1 MKIAVLVKQVPGSET
16 ALPILENQKWIDEEQ
31 VSFVMNPPDNFAIEE
46 ALLIKERTGDGE
58 VVIVSMG
65 PARVQKVIREGLAK
79 GADRGIHLEEDGQIQ
94 TDPLSIAKSISSI
107 LMDENFDLVL
117 TGLQS
122 DDTGMG
128 QTGVLIGEMLRMS
141 TGTLVMETDVQ
152 DSAIRVK
159 RELESG
165 WFQWVK
171 LPLPASISIQ
181 SGLNTP
187 RYPSLRGIM
196 GAKKKEI
203 ITVLYLYKN
212 AFVPVENIM
221 TLKWSDAQP
230 GITHFLKCLA
240 TFLLEIIS
248 KRRLFNLVG
257 NS

>member
-94 TDPLSIAKSISSI
+94 TDPLPIAKSISSI

-117 TGLQS
+117 SGLQS

-128 QTGVLIGEMLRMS
+128 QTGVLIGEMLGMS
-141 TGTLVMETDVQ
+141 TGTLAMETDVQ
-152 DSAIRVK
+152 DNAIRVK

-203 ITVLYLYKN
+203 KVIPPTDHQTDAISQSIDKVFVSQTSKQTEMIEGDADSTV
-212 AFVPVENIM
+212 ARIIEI
-221 TLKWSDAQP
+221 LKSE
-230 GITHFLKCLA
+230 LKVL
-240 TFLLEIIS
+240 
-248 KRRLFNLVG
+248 
-257 NS
+257 

>member
-16 ALPILENQKWIDEEQ
+16 ALPILGNHNWIDEKQ

-46 ALLIKERTGDGE
+46 ALLIKERAGDGE

-65 PARVQKVIREGLAK
+65 PTRVQKVIREGLAK

-107 LMDENFDLVL
+107 LKDENFDLVL
-117 TGLQS
+117 SGLQS

-128 QTGVLIGEMLRMS
+128 QTGVLIGEMLGMS

-152 DSAIRVK
+152 VNTIRVK

-203 ITVLYLYKN
+203 KVVSPSDHQPDEISQSIDKV
-212 AFVPVENIM
+212 FVPQTSKQTEMIEGNADSAVTRIVEI
-221 TLKWSDAQP
+221 LKSE
-230 GITHFLKCLA
+230 LKVL
-240 TFLLEIIS
+240 
-248 KRRLFNLVG
+248 
-257 NS
+257 

>member
-128 QTGVLIGEMLRMS
+128 QTGVLIGEMLGMS
-141 TGTLVMETDVQ
+141 TGTLAMETDVQ
-152 DSAIRVK
+152 NSAIRVK

-203 ITVLYLYKN
+203 KVVPPTDHQTDAISQLIDKVFVSQTSKQTEMIEGNADSAVTRIIEILKSELKVL
-212 AFVPVENIM
+212 
-221 TLKWSDAQP
+221 
-230 GITHFLKCLA
+230 
-240 TFLLEIIS
+240 
-248 KRRLFNLVG
+248 
-257 NS
+257 

>member
-16 ALPILENQKWIDEEQ
+16 ALPILGNHNWIDEEQ

-46 ALLIKERTGDGE
+46 ALLIKERAGDGE
-58 VVIVSMG
+58 VVVVSMG

-79 GADRGIHLEEDGQIQ
+79 GADRGIHLEEDGQIE

-107 LMDENFDLVL
+107 LKEENFDLIL
-117 TGLQS
+117 SGLQS

-128 QTGVLIGEMLRMS
+128 QTGILIGEMLGMS
-141 TGTLVMETDVQ
+141 TGTLAMETDVQ
-152 DSAIRVK
+152 GNVIRVK

-165 WFQWVK
+165 WFQWVI

-203 ITVLYLYKN
+203 KVVSSSGHQTDSILQSIDKVFVSQTSKQTEVIEGDADAAVMRIVEILKSDIKVL
-212 AFVPVENIM
+212 
-221 TLKWSDAQP
+221 
-230 GITHFLKCLA
+230 
-240 TFLLEIIS
+240 
-248 KRRLFNLVG
+248 
-257 NS
+257 

>member
-128 QTGVLIGEMLRMS
+128 QTGVLIGEMLGMS
-141 TGTLVMETDVQ
+141 TGTLAMETDVQ
-152 DSAIRVK
+152 NNAIRVK

-203 ITVLYLYKN
+203 KVVSPSDHQTDAISQSIDKVFVSQTSKQTEMIEGNADSAVTRIIEILKSELKVL
-212 AFVPVENIM
+212 
-221 TLKWSDAQP
+221 
-230 GITHFLKCLA
+230 
-240 TFLLEIIS
+240 
-248 KRRLFNLVG
+248 
-257 NS
+257 

>member
-128 QTGVLIGEMLRMS
+128 QTGVLIGEMLGMS
-141 TGTLVMETDVQ
+141 TGTLAMETDVQ

-203 ITVLYLYKN
+203 KVVSPSDHQTDAILQSIDKV
-212 AFVPVENIM
+212 FVPQTSKQTEMIEGNADSAVTRIIEI
-221 TLKWSDAQP
+221 LKSE
-230 GITHFLKCLA
+230 LKVL
-240 TFLLEIIS
+240 
-248 KRRLFNLVG
+248 
-257 NS
+257 